1 MMRRSDPVAQVL
13 NIAALILR
21 IVAALFIALIV
32 VVCLPVGE
40 LRPLL
45 VDAQRLAT
53 NLVIPPL
60 RGLLVFAVPTGGAF
74 RGDLAIMAVVLLCG
88 ASILDYVRRSR

>member
-1 MMRRSDPVAQVL
+1 MYKTDLLTHILRY
-13 NIAALILR
+13 AALVFRIL
-21 IVAALFIALIV
+21 AALLIALIV

-45 VDAQRLAT
+45 ISAQRLASRVV
-53 NLVIPPL
+53 LPPL

-88 ASILDYVRRSR
+88 ASLLDRIRRMR

>member
-1 MMRRSDPVAQVL
+1 MYKTVL
-13 NIAALILR
+13 LTHILRYAALVFRIL
-21 IVAALFIALIV
+21 AALLIALIV

-45 VDAQRLAT
+45 ISAQRLASHVV
-53 NLVIPPL
+53 LPPL

-88 ASILDYVRRSR
+88 ASLLDRIRRMR

>member
-1 MMRRSDPVAQVL
+1 MYKTDLLTHILRY
-13 NIAALILR
+13 AALVFRIL
-21 IVAALFIALIV
+21 AALLIALIV

-45 VDAQRLAT
+45 ISAQRLASHVVV
-53 NLVIPPL
+53 LPPL

-88 ASILDYVRRSR
+88 ASLLDRIRRMR